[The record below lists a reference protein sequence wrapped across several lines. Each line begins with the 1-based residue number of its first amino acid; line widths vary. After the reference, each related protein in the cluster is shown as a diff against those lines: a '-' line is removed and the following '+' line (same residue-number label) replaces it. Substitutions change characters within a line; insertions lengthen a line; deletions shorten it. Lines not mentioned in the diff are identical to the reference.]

1 MSQLEYTG
9 GGSFATSRRGGVD
22 IDHLIAMKK
31 KNPRASYQALSAMT
45 GYSIASVRDALASRH
60 VPVIAAVPRAQ
71 TIVTPQAKRS
81 QIISMIDGI
90 VREALGIEGGIWAK
104 SDCHKVAQAREYHVL
119 FSVRYTKISASDLAN
134 LVGTDLNLP
143 QMRYD
148 AYLKSKRMTANE
160 MFCRIG
166 RGIEIKIH
174 KTLPEY
180 VTSGVSLVF

>member
-1 MSQLEYTG
+1 MSQLSYTG
-9 GGSFATSRRGGVD
+9 GGSFATSRRGGIDV
-22 IDHLIAMKK
+22 DHLIAMKK

-45 GYSIASVRDALASRH
+45 GYSVSAVRDALASRH
-60 VPVIAAVPRAQ
+60 VPVIAAVPRAPV
-71 TIVTPQAKRS
+71 IVTPQAKQS
-81 QIISMIDGI
+81 QIISMIDSI
-90 VREALGIEGGIWAK
+90 VREHLGIDGGIWAE
-104 SDCHKVAQAREYHVL
+104 SDCPKIAQAREYHVL

-134 LVGTDLNLP
+134 RVGTDINLP

-166 RGIEIKIH
+166 RGIENQIH